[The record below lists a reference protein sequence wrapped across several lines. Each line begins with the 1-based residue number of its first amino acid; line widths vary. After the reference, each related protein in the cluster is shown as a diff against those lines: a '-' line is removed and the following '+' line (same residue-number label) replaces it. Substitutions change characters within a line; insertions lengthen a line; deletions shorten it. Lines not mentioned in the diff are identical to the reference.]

1 MVDFVIYAYLFLYFI
16 KHEKLPHIVTRGK
29 KSTTNESINKS
40 EWLLFNTNS
49 AMFQLY
55 HGKLIFNEMMMSSAL
70 Y

>member
-40 EWLLFNTNS
+40 E
-49 AMFQLY
+49 
-55 HGKLIFNEMMMSSAL
+55 
-70 Y
+70 